1 MADIIVVCKII
12 HSCIYLCS
20 FSCVCVTYTG
30 CIISV
35 HERRIFIAKPRPSH
49 VYYPYTNRIPSVY
62 SIAACA
68 ALSLGRR
75 GRPFLSLVS
84 VSRHLPPSSLT
95 RPYLET
101 AMAAATPPSLGLL
114 LCVFVCACRAFYIPG
129 VAPTEYEEGDKLE
142 IKV

>member
-1 MADIIVVCKII
+1 MIVSIIYV
-12 HSCIYLCS
+12 
-20 FSCVCVTYTG
+20 TG
-30 CIISV
+30 CIISA
-35 HERRIFIAKPRPSH
+35 HEHRIFIEKPRPSY
-49 VYYPYTNRIPSVY
+49 VYYPYTNRIPFVY

-84 VSRHLPPSSLT
+84 VSRHLPPSYLT

-101 AMAAATPPSLGLL
+101 AMAAATPPSLPSLGLL

-142 IKV
+142 IKVCSER